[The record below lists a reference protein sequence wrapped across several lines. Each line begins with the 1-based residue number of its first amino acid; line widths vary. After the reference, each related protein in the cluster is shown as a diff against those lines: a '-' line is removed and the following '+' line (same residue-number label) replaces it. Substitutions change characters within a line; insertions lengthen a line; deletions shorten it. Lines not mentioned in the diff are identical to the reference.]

1 MDNPFPEPEPVMQE
15 HPKRSLLGLATLASI
30 MKWLADLIT
39 VTEEE
44 REEAGIYLDRP
55 GGE

>member
-15 HPKRSLLGLATLASI
+15 HPKRSLVGLATLASI